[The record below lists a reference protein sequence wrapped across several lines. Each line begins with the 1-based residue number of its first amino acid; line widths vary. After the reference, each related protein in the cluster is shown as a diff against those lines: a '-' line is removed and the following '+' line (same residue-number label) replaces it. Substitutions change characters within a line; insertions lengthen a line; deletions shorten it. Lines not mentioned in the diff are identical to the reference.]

1 MAELLR
7 EDPEKGVDK
16 SQCQHELAAQL
27 LQPGQIKSE
36 LALHYQTQT
45 STESELSQ
53 AKKSWRIVTLGIC
66 CVMAANCITVAN
78 NYAVTIFSIESAEF
92 LLIRTPLQ
100 MLICGG
106 IAWIL
111 GNRFVPSSFLG
122 KILVASVSLAWAF
135 AIFFAV
141 TAVRL
146 LPVGEFVVLVY
157 TSPIMTVI
165 CSAILLKTKPSVLKA
180 LLLIVLLVGTILVV
194 QPPILFQ
201 KETSSAKNSDLD
213 GTTQNIRNQTL
224 STNEF
229 KELVAKLSIL
239 EDDETVG
246 HLQEIYPHYW
256 MGVIMSL
263 GCSFCVGIGHV
274 LVAKNEEVTVLV
286 LNFYVGLFSG
296 VIALVCSFTHME
308 NRMFTNISAISM
320 DQWIVMVVFSLLVL
334 VSMQLIF
341 LANKLATPTLT
352 AMFRSMEIVI
362 TLIMDVVLFNDVP
375 GWLSLI
381 GTCLVL
387 CSVLMMP
394 FLDHIIARLSIKIR
408 SWSKRYGVPAKL
420 SATDNN
426 RA

>member
-1 MAELLR
+1 
-7 EDPEKGVDK
+7 
-16 SQCQHELAAQL
+16 
-27 LQPGQIKSE
+27 
-36 LALHYQTQT
+36 
-45 STESELSQ
+45 
-53 AKKSWRIVTLGIC
+53 
-66 CVMAANCITVAN
+66 MAANCITVAN
-78 NYAVTIFSIESAEF
+78 NYAVTIFTIESVEF
-92 LLIRTPLQ
+92 LFIRTPLQ

-106 IAWIL
+106 IAGML
-111 GNRFVPSSFLG
+111 GNRFVPSSCMG
-122 KILVASVSLAWAF
+122 KILVASVSFAWAF

-165 CSAILLKTKPSVLKA
+165 CSAILLKTKPSILKA

-201 KETSSAKNSDLD
+201 KEHSEPS
-213 GTTQNIRNQTL
+213 GTKTPNVKNQTL
-224 STNEF
+224 STNEY

-296 VIALVCSFTHME
+296 IIALICSFSHME
-308 NRMFTNISAISM
+308 NRIFTEISAIST
-320 DQWIVMVVFSLLVL
+320 DQWIVMVVFSILVL
-334 VSMQLIF
+334 ASMQLIF

-375 GWLSLI
+375 GWLSLL

-387 CSVLMMP
+387 TSVLMMP
-394 FLDHIIARLSIKIR
+394 FLDHVIAQLSIKIR
-408 SWSKRYGVPAKL
+408 SWTRRSSVPVKL
-420 SATDNN
+420 SESDDNPF
-426 RA
+426 